1 MKRKL
6 FVLALALCCLLVLSG
21 CCFHSEWYA
30 ANCTTPKTC
39 VKCGET
45 EGEALGHTWVD
56 ATCTDPKTCTAC
68 HLTEGEALGHT
79 WVDATTEAPKTCTT
93 CSATEGERIITD
105 ERFTTASTA
114 DLQGKWV
121 ANLPISSEMFGIEGF
136 EGSLDL
142 QISIELGNDGTMK
155 MGYTTLNDEA
165 FTSALIDYTVDS
177 IYAELAAAGLSQE
190 EADAGMVETYG
201 MNTREYAEAAFAE
214 MDFAAIFQA
223 MNITGVYYV
232 DGDQLYTGINWEME
246 MGASNFTLEG
256 DTLTLA
262 EELSGLSDESLV
274 FSRAAE

>member
-45 EGEALGHTWVD
+45 EGEPLGHTWVD

-68 HLTEGEALGHT
+68 HLTEGEALGHV

-190 EADAGMVETYG
+190 EADAGMVEAYG
-201 MNTREYAEAAFAE
+201 MNTREYAEATFAG

-246 MGASNFTLEG
+246 MGASEFALDG